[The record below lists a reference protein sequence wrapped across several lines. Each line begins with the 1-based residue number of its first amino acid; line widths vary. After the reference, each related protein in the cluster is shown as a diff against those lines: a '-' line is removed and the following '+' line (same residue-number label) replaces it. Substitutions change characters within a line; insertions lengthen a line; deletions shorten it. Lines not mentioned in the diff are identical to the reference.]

1 MNVLDIFAIQRQMK
15 TEKLNI
21 HNSIISVKTSITEV
35 YCNATINNIS
45 RLVTAGFFMTIPVS
59 VTVLQN
65 TLSVRVYS

>member
-1 MNVLDIFAIQRQMK
+1 MNVLNIFAIQRQMK

-21 HNSIISVKTSITEV
+21 HNSIISVKTSTTEV

-59 VTVLQN
+59 EPLLQSTHN
-65 TLSVRVYS
+65 VRVYS

>member
-1 MNVLDIFAIQRQMK
+1 MSVLDIFAIQRQMK

-21 HNSIISVKTSITEV
+21 HNSIISMKTSITVV

-45 RLVTAGFFMTIPVS
+45 RLVTAGFFMAIPVS

-65 TLSVRVYS
+65 TLNVRVYS